1 MEFYSKGV
9 FECKCYVFKR
19 IVAHEVLS
27 NASLLPKKKKVSQP
41 QRWFLPEKT
50 CMERETKE
58 NKLLYKSTASIC
70 ISFTRQQPLKYG
82 WRQCRK
88 LFLLIFNRTAR
99 QQAKR
104 CFYDNLLQRSAKFI
118 EIAIVK
124 KEGKLSRVFLIA

>member
-1 MEFYSKGV
+1 MEFYSEGV
-9 FECKCYVFKR
+9 FECKCYVSKR

-27 NASLLPKKKKVSQP
+27 NASLLPKKKVTQP
-41 QRWFLPEKT
+41 RRWFLPEKT

-88 LFLLIFNRTAR
+88 LFLLISNRTAR
-99 QQAKR
+99 QQARR
-104 CFYDNLLQRSAKFI
+104 CLYDDGSAKFI

-124 KEGKLSRVFLIA
+124 REGKSSRVFLIA